1 MVSFA
6 AETPPLPEREMRVP
20 LRVDSNLKG
29 SSSFVQVGS
38 QPTAEEM
45 RLISSFR
52 GDKISENSDF
62 KFVSRFAKEDIPAGI
77 AKIAEE
83 SEG

>member
-1 MVSFA
+1 V
-6 AETPPLPEREMRVP
+6 R
-20 LRVDSNLKG
+20 
-29 SSSFVQVGS
+29 VGS

-62 KFVSRFAKEDIPAGI
+62 KFVSRFAKEDIPAEI